1 MHTIA
6 SGAKAVF
13 TNEALRGMEIMR
25 RAAGGHGF
33 LMASGLP
40 GVIQEFSPTPTY
52 EGKFLLKFRL
62 KHNFILTS
70 GKILVKIIERF
81 TKRKAIGS
89 DCYVFVINKQSK
101 AICP

>member
-52 EGKFLLKFRL
+52 EGKY
-62 KHNFILTS
+62 FIN
-70 GKILVKIIERF
+70 IQVKTQF
-81 TKRKAIGS
+81 YFYKWQDS
-89 DCYVFVINKQSK
+89 Y
-101 AICP
+101 

>member
-1 MHTIA
+1 MHTIT

-13 TNEALRGMEIMR
+13 TNEALRGMEILR

-52 EGKFLLKFRL
+52 EG
-62 KHNFILTS
+62 NFFYIF
-70 GKILVKIIERF
+70 KVKTLF
-81 TKRKAIGS
+81 FSYK
-89 DCYVFVINKQSK
+89 
-101 AICP
+101 

>member
-1 MHTIA
+1 MHTIT

-13 TNEALRGMEIMR
+13 TNEALKGMEILR

-52 EGKFLLKFRL
+52 EGKKF
-62 KHNFILTS
+62 
-70 GKILVKIIERF
+70 
-81 TKRKAIGS
+81 
-89 DCYVFVINKQSK
+89 
-101 AICP
+101 